1 MTERK
6 AIALIAHDQKKD
18 DLADFARSH
27 RKAMSAYPIVAT
39 GTTGGRIIRG
49 LPGSDVDAAQER
61 APWRRPADRRPDR
74 HRRGRPGASF
84 LSIR

>member
-39 GTTGGRIIRG
+39 GTTGGASQRPVRNLMSRG
-49 LPGSDVDAAQER
+49 SRAGHLAATSR
-61 APWRRPADRRPDR
+61 SAP
-74 HRRGRPGASF
+74 
-84 LSIR
+84 